1 MKALILTENEAEDIE
16 VLYPYYRLQEEGIE
30 VHVASTKKG
39 QVTFKHGYWL
49 NADLAF
55 DEVNPDEYDILILPG
70 GRGPERV
77 RLSKSALNIV
87 KRFSEKSKPI
97 AAICHGP
104 QILISANLVK
114 GKKLTS
120 WQGIKDDAV
129 AAGGIYED
137 KPVVKDGN
145 LITSRQPSD
154 LPYWMSELIKT
165 IKG

>member
-1 MKALILTENEAEDIE
+1 M
-16 VLYPYYRLQEEGIE
+16 
-30 VHVASTKKG
+30 
-39 QVTFKHGYWL
+39 

-70 GRGPERV
+70 GKGPERV
-77 RLSKSALNIV
+77 RLNKAALDIV
-87 KRFSEKSKPI
+87 KKFSENSKPI

-114 GKKLTS
+114 GRKLTS
-120 WQGIKDDAV
+120 VQGIKDDV
-129 AAGGIYED
+129 IAAGGMYED
-137 KPVVKDGN
+137 RPVVKDGN
-145 LITSRQPSD
+145 LVTSRFPSD